1 MTDTSLAAR
10 CAEAMYARDRAS
22 QGLGIEVVRVDAG
35 EAVLTMRV
43 RDDMIQGH
51 GSCHGGFIFALADS
65 AFAFACNTYDKAT
78 VAQGCSIEFVAPGRV
93 GDLLTATCVEQ
104 SRSNRTGTYDT
115 RIENQDGYLVALFR
129 GKSYQLRGSV
139 IAQESGRE

>member
-65 AFAFACNTYDKAT
+65 AFAFA
-78 VAQGCSIEFVAPGRV
+78 
-93 GDLLTATCVEQ
+93 
-104 SRSNRTGTYDT
+104 
-115 RIENQDGYLVALFR
+115 
-129 GKSYQLRGSV
+129 
-139 IAQESGRE
+139 